1 MDKNK
6 IARRGTIIIDIVLY
20 AVTATLI
27 LNLPVM
33 NIFLGRIFGIIL
45 VANGVLKIFGYFSK
59 DLYCLAFEYDFGL
72 GILMIIM
79 GVSFYHFKEQQ
90 LILLMIGIAFLVNS
104 LFSAQM
110 TQDAKR
116 FGLKEW
122 NNILILSI
130 ICGTAATILM
140 FNCMLFDD
148 RWRWILALTTGSAA
162 LLSHYVMVVTDRR
175 AENRK

>member
-20 AVTATLI
+20 AVTAALI
-27 LNLPVM
+27 LNLPM
-33 NIFLGRIFGIIL
+33 INDFLGKIFGIIL
-45 VANGVLKIFGYFSK
+45 AANGVLKIFGYFSK
-59 DLYCLAFEYDFGL
+59 DLYCLALEYDFGL

-79 GVSFYHFKEQQ
+79 GVAFYHFKEQQ
-90 LILLMIGIAFLVNS
+90 LILLMIGIAFLANS

-122 NNILILSI
+122 HKILILSV
-130 ICGTAATILM
+130 ICGTAATILI
-140 FNCMLFDD
+140 FNCMFFDD

-162 LLSHYVMVVTDRR
+162 LLSHYVMVVTDMK
-175 AENRK
+175 AEN

>member
-20 AVTATLI
+20 AVTAALI
-27 LNLPVM
+27 LNLPM
-33 NIFLGRIFGIIL
+33 INDFLGKIFGIIL
-45 VANGVLKIFGYFSK
+45 AANGVLKIFGYFSK

-79 GVSFYHFKEQQ
+79 GVAFYHFKEQQ
-90 LILLMIGIAFLVNS
+90 LILLMIGIAFLANS

-122 NNILILSI
+122 HKILILSV
-130 ICGTAATILM
+130 ICGTAATILI
-140 FNCMLFDD
+140 FNCMFFDD

-162 LLSHYVMVVTDRR
+162 LLSHYVMVVTDMK
-175 AENRK
+175 AEN

>member
-33 NIFLGRIFGIIL
+33 HIFLGRIFGIIL

-116 FGLKEW
+116 FGLKE
-122 NNILILSI
+122 
-130 ICGTAATILM
+130 
-140 FNCMLFDD
+140 
-148 RWRWILALTTGSAA
+148 
-162 LLSHYVMVVTDRR
+162 
-175 AENRK
+175 

>member
-1 MDKNK
+1 
-6 IARRGTIIIDIVLY
+6 
-20 AVTATLI
+20 
-27 LNLPVM
+27 
-33 NIFLGRIFGIIL
+33 
-45 VANGVLKIFGYFSK
+45 
-59 DLYCLAFEYDFGL
+59 
-72 GILMIIM
+72 MIIM

-122 NNILILSI
+122 HKILILSI
-130 ICGTAATILM
+130 ICGTAATILI
-140 FNCMLFDD
+140 FNCVLFDD

-162 LLSHYVMVVTDRR
+162 LLSHYVMVVTDMRV
-175 AENRK
+175 ENRK